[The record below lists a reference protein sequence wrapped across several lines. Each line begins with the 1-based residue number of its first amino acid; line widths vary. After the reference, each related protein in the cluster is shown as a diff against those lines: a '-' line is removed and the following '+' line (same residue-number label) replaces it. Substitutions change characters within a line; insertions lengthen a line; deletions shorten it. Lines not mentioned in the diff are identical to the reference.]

1 MLSTPTL
8 TRVYTN
14 MGISPELL
22 LTILGLPNIEIESVS
37 LNSAGEL
44 EIRVKSITEGAVC
57 YNCGRRINKPY
68 YPGKEV
74 RLRHL
79 PVCGYPTY
87 ILIAPLRYQCE
98 HCDGNPTT
106 TQKLD
111 WYELRHSGTNAYEDH
126 ILLSLINSTIRDVSI
141 REGIGYDV
149 IEGILDRNIRTA
161 ADWEKIEKL
170 DIIGIDEI
178 SNRKGHKDF
187 LAIVTAYIDGKLRVI
202 AVLKDREKA
211 TVKEFF
217 MSIPKRLRKTVKA
230 VCSDLYKGYINAAK
244 EVFGKKVPI
253 VADRFHV
260 AKLYRKGLDGLRKKE
275 MKRLKE
281 ELSEKDYEKLKNA
294 MWILRK
300 PIVEMTEEELKTMK
314 LIFKHSPRLKEA
326 YDLCFD
332 LTKIF
337 DSDINPSQAKRKIK
351 GWMRRVK
358 NSGLTC
364 FDAFLKTLSNWM
376 EEITNYFIDQNNSG
390 FVEGLNNKIKVIKRR
405 CYGLTNIKRLFQR
418 LWLGLKRYSLLLLI
432 SCVFFSIAPC
442 RLLDQLLDLRR
453 QLRFFLFQAFVAHRL
468 VFGAVRFE
476 FRAVET
482 DMPQPGE
489 LHLDRQLHRLFE
501 TIMKKLR
508 IVFPEIA

>member
-1 MLSTPTL
+1 
-8 TRVYTN
+8 
-14 MGISPELL
+14 
-22 LTILGLPNIEIESVS
+22 
-37 LNSAGEL
+37 
-44 EIRVKSITEGAVC
+44 
-57 YNCGRRINKPY
+57 
-68 YPGKEV
+68 
-74 RLRHL
+74 
-79 PVCGYPTY
+79 
-87 ILIAPLRYQCE
+87 
-98 HCDGNPTT
+98 
-106 TQKLD
+106 LD